1 MHSTTPA
8 RTLALAAAA
17 LLAACGGGETGTTDS
32 GGATPEIAADSG
44 AGARGATVAG
54 EPAST
59 IERFGPDSAT
69 GRFQT
74 PESARYDAAA
84 DVFYVSNINGNPSA
98 KDNNGFIA
106 RVPAAGTGEG
116 AIIVQGGRNGAT
128 LHAPKGIAIS
138 GDTLWVADVDAV
150 RGFDKNSGAPLAT
163 VDLAAMKVNFL
174 NDVAAGPD
182 GALYVTDTGI
192 RFDAQGGMTHPGP
205 DRIFRVAGG
214 KATVALSGAALGAP
228 NGIAY
233 DAANRRF
240 VIAPFD
246 GKSVL
251 TFKEGDS
258 TATPLVS
265 GPGQYDGVEVLGDG
279 RIVVTSWA
287 DSSVNLVTGTTLT
300 RIASGANAPADI
312 GVDTRRNTVAV
323 PLFMDNR
330 VAVYSIPK

>member
-17 LLAACGGGETGTTDS
+17 LLAACGGGESGTTDS
-32 GGATPEIAADSG
+32 GAATPEVAADRAPG
-44 AGARGATVAG
+44 AAPSVASA
-54 EPAST
+54 PAST

-74 PESARYDAAA
+74 PESVRYDAGA
-84 DVFYVSNINGNPSA
+84 DAFYVSNINGNPSA

-106 RVPAAGTGEG
+106 RVPATGTSQG
-116 AIIVQGGRNGAT
+116 AIVVQGGRNGAT

-174 NDVAAGPD
+174 NDIAAGPD

-192 RFDAQGGMTHPGP
+192 RFDAKGGMTHPGP
-205 DRIFRVAGG
+205 DRVFRVAGG
-214 KATVALSGAALGAP
+214 KATVAVSGAALGAP

-240 VIAPFD
+240 VVGSFAA
-246 GKSVL
+246 KELL

-258 TATPLVS
+258 TATSLVA
-265 GPGQYDGVEVLGDG
+265 GPGQYDGIEVLADG

-287 DSSVNLVTGTTLT
+287 DSSVNVVTGTTLT
-300 RIASGANAPADI
+300 RIASGVNSPADI
-312 GVDTRRNTVAV
+312 GVDTRRNTIAV

-330 VAVYSIPK
+330 VALYNIPK